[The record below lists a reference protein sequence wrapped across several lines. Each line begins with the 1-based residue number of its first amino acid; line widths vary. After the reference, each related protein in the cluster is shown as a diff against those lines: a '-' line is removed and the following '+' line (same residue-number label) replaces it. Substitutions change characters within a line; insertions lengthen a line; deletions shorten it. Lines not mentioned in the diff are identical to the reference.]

1 MVNQITD
8 LKLLYEED
16 YFLWLEETIKLLN
29 NRQLENLDYENLI
42 EELEALGRSE
52 KSAVESLVTLIIQ
65 HLLLY
70 QYWSE
75 ERANNSRH
83 WRGEILTFRIQLELK
98 LTTNIPPLRRGVRG
112 DSSLQNYLAERLDYL
127 YGKARK
133 IAQAKS
139 ELQLPEINP
148 YSLEQIL
155 DEDWLP
161 DSIMNN

>member
-1 MVNQITD
+1 MVNHITD

-16 YFLWLEETIKLLN
+16 YFLWLEETIELLN

-52 KSAVESLVTLIIQ
+52 KSAVESFVILIIQ

-83 WRGEILTFRIQLELK
+83 WRGEILTFRTQLEFK
-98 LTTNIPPLRRGVRG
+98 LTTNIPPLVRGVRG
-112 DSSLQNYLAERLDYL
+112 DCSSLRNNLAERLDYL

-133 IAQAKS
+133 IAQVKS

-148 YSLEQIL
+148 YSLEKIL

-161 DSIMNN
+161 E

>member
-52 KSAVESLVTLIIQ
+52 KSAVESFVTLIIQ

-70 QYWSE
+70 QYWEE
-75 ERANNSRH
+75 ERANNSSH
-83 WRGEILTFRIQLELK
+83 WRGEILTFRAQLEYK
-98 LTTNIPPLRRGVRG
+98 LTTNLR
-112 DSSLQNYLAERLDYL
+112 NYLAERLDYL

-161 DSIMNN
+161 E

>member
-52 KSAVESLVTLIIQ
+52 KSAVESFVTLIIQ
-65 HLLLY
+65 HLLFY
-70 QYWSE
+70 QYWQE

-83 WRGEILTFRIQLELK
+83 WHGEILTFRTQLEYK
-98 LTTNIPPLRRGVRG
+98 LTTNLR
-112 DSSLQNYLAERLDYL
+112 NHLAERLDYL

-139 ELQLPEINP
+139 RLQLPEINP

-161 DSIMNN
+161 E

>member
-1 MVNQITD
+1 MVNKITD

-52 KSAVESLVTLIIQ
+52 KSAVESFVILIIQ

-75 ERANNSRH
+75 ERANNSSH
-83 WRGEILTFRIQLELK
+83 WCGEILTFRAQLELK
-98 LTTNIPPLRRGVRG
+98 ITTNIPPLL
-112 DSSLQNYLAERLDYL
+112 SYP
-127 YGKARK
+127 
-133 IAQAKS
+133 
-139 ELQLPEINP
+139 LPT
-148 YSLEQIL
+148 SFLT
-155 DEDWLP
+155 
-161 DSIMNN
+161 

>member
-1 MVNQITD
+1 MINQITG
-8 LKLLYEED
+8 LKLLYEVD
-16 YFLWLEETIKLLN
+16 YFEWLEKTIKLLN

-42 EELEALGRSE
+42 AELEALVRSE
-52 KSAVESLVTLIIQ
+52 KSAVESFVILIIQ

-70 QYWSE
+70 QYWEE

-83 WRGEILTFRIQLELK
+83 WCGEIFAFRTQLELK
-98 LTTNIPPLRRGVRG
+98 ITTNLR
-112 DSSLQNYLAERLDYL
+112 NYLAERLDYL

-133 IAQAKS
+133 SAQIKS

-161 DSIMNN
+161 K

>member
-52 KSAVESLVTLIIQ
+52 KSAAQSFVILIIQ

-75 ERANNSRH
+75 ERANNSSH
-83 WRGEILTFRIQLELK
+83 WHGEILTFRIQLELK
-98 LTTNIPPLRRGVRG
+98 ITTNLR
-112 DSSLQNYLAERLDYL
+112 NHLAERLDYL

-161 DSIMNN
+161 D

>member
-8 LKLLYEED
+8 LKLLYEVD

-52 KSAVESLVTLIIQ
+52 KSAVESFVILIIQ

-70 QYWSE
+70 QYWE
-75 ERANNSRH
+75 EEIANNSRH
-83 WRGEILTFRIQLELK
+83 WHGEILTFRTQLELK
-98 LTTNIPPLRRGVRG
+98 ITTNLR
-112 DSSLQNYLAERLDYL
+112 NHLAERLNYL

-139 ELQLPEINP
+139 RLQLPEINP
-148 YSLEQIL
+148 YSLEQVL

-161 DSIMNN
+161 E

>member
-16 YFLWLEETIKLLN
+16 YFLWLEKIIELLN

-52 KSAVESLVTLIIQ
+52 KSAVESFVTLIIQ
-65 HLLLY
+65 HLLFY
-70 QYWSE
+70 QYWEE

-83 WRGEILTFRIQLELK
+83 WHGEILTFRTQLEYK
-98 LTTNIPPLRRGVRG
+98 LTTNLR
-112 DSSLQNYLAERLDYL
+112 NNLAERLDYL

-139 ELQLPEINP
+139 RLQLPEINP

-161 DSIMNN
+161 E